1 MNKFFQE
8 IFFAK
13 PAEASILNSVGGWL
27 VNKSVEKFT
36 KYAEDNTFEGLK
48 KKAQNGDIESQF
60 KLGEMYFTGDS
71 EKNVT
76 QNYSE
81 ALRWFS
87 AAAEK
92 NYAPAQ
98 YYLGIMYYEDKGVL
112 QDFEKNN
119 VC

>member
-48 KKAQNGDIESQF
+48 KKAQNGDIESHFVFSSQI
-60 KLGEMYFTGDS
+60 
-71 EKNVT
+71 
-76 QNYSE
+76 YSYKI
-81 ALRWFS
+81 FS
-87 AAAEK
+87 
-92 NYAPAQ
+92 
-98 YYLGIMYYEDKGVL
+98 
-112 QDFEKNN
+112 
-119 VC
+119 